1 MAVGA
6 NALRVDGIEKVTGQA
21 KFTGDLSFPDLLEAK
36 ILRSPL
42 PHAIIESIE
51 VGKAA
56 AMPGVR
62 AILTRADLKDIDPFY
77 GNCLRDRPIVALDC
91 VRFVGEP
98 VAVVAAENASS
109 AEEALSLI
117 DVRYRELP
125 CLATVEDALG
135 AGAPLL
141 HESVAGVGDFHDII
155 DLGTLTKPNVCH
167 HEHYEKGDIARGFS
181 TSDQI
186 IEETF
191 QFPMVYHYAMEPH
204 TAVARVDNDGITLWT
219 SSAHP
224 FLVRSE
230 LAHMFGLPQSKVE
243 VIVPYVGGA
252 YGSKSYF
259 KIEPLVVAM
268 ARKTGGRPVRVAQT
282 VPESMLTTRRHSAC
296 CKIRTGVRRNGT
308 IVAREAEV
316 VLDTGAYA
324 DNGPRVAKR
333 AISRMI
339 GPYTLQHCKIDVVA
353 VYTNTVPAGSMRSIG
368 GPQTI
373 WALECHMDSIA
384 RRLAID
390 PLEFRLKN
398 LLKAGEE
405 LRAGA
410 RPIDADLSMG
420 ANIAARGIGWG
431 KVKKTPGRGLGIA
444 VGVSDSEAMPVS
456 VALVRLLADGSVM
469 VMAGSTEVGQGA
481 RTVLS
486 QIAAE
491 ELDVPMKQVTM
502 QGTDTLFTPFDRS
515 TGASRSTTVM
525 GNAVKAAA
533 QDLRQQIIG
542 AAAEALRVS
551 TQELDLKNG
560 EVICGDH
567 RLLYG
572 KVVSLFF
579 GMSGGELI
587 GRGYIRP
594 GGGMDTKLPIFWETG
609 MGGVDLEVDMETGSI
624 KLNKFVSVADV
635 GRAIN
640 PRQCEGQDEGAA
652 IQGLG
657 HTLFEALVFEN
668 GQPLN
673 PNLVDYRV
681 PFMTDLPEVF
691 ESELVENRDGP
702 GPYGAK
708 GMGESGIV
716 SIAPAIANAI
726 VDATGVRIRQLPLT
740 PERVWRALR
749 EGRQKIEQGNE
760 IARPSSRA
768 KDSRSASTKTQHE
781 RS

>member
-1 MAVGA
+1 
-6 NALRVDGIEKVTGQA
+6 
-21 KFTGDLSFPDLLEAK
+21 
-36 ILRSPL
+36 
-42 PHAIIESIE
+42 
-51 VGKAA
+51 
-56 AMPGVR
+56 
-62 AILTRADLKDIDPFY
+62 
-77 GNCLRDRPIVALDC
+77 
-91 VRFVGEP
+91 
-98 VAVVAAENASS
+98 
-109 AEEALSLI
+109 
-117 DVRYRELP
+117 
-125 CLATVEDALG
+125 
-135 AGAPLL
+135 
-141 HESVAGVGDFHDII
+141 
-155 DLGTLTKPNVCH
+155 
-167 HEHYEKGDIARGFS
+167 
-181 TSDQI
+181 
-186 IEETF
+186 
-191 QFPMVYHYAMEPH
+191 
-204 TAVARVDNDGITLWT
+204 VARVTREGITLWT

-224 FLVRSE
+224 FLVRAE
-230 LAHMFGLPQSKVE
+230 LAHMFGYSHSKVE

-252 YGSKSYF
+252 FGGKSYF
-259 KIEPLVVAM
+259 KIEPMVVAM
-268 ARKTGGRPVRVAQT
+268 ARKTGGRPVRVAQSAS
-282 VPESMLTTRRHSAC
+282 ESMLTIRRHSARC
-296 CKIRTGVRRNGT
+296 RIRTAVKRDGT
-308 IVAREAEV
+308 LIAREAEV
-316 VLDTGAYA
+316 LMDTGAYA

-333 AISRMI
+333 AASRI
-339 GPYTLQHCKIDVVA
+339 HGPYKLKHCKVDILA

-373 WALECHMDSIA
+373 WAMESHMDSIA

-405 LRAGA
+405 LRVGA
-410 RPIDADLSMG
+410 RPIDADLSIG
-420 ANIAARGIGWG
+420 AKIAARSIGWG
-431 KVKKTPGRGLGIA
+431 KAKKSPGQGLGIA

-491 ELDVPMKQVTM
+491 ELSVPMTQITM

-533 QDLRQQIIG
+533 HDLRQQIT
-542 AAAEALRVS
+542 AAAGESWKVNAK
-551 TQELDLKNG
+551 DIHLKNG
-560 EVICGDH
+560 EVICGEQ
-567 RLLYG
+567 RLPYG

-609 MGGVDLEVDMETGSI
+609 MAGVDLEVDMDTGSI

-635 GRAIN
+635 GKAIN
-640 PRQCEGQDEGAA
+640 PQQCEGQDEGAA

-657 HTLFEALVFEN
+657 HTLFESLVFEN

-681 PFMTDLPEVF
+681 PFMTDLPAVF
-691 ESELVENRDGP
+691 DSELVENGDGP

-740 PERVWRALR
+740 PERVWRALKEHRNR
-749 EGRQKIEQGNE
+749 E
-760 IARPSSRA
+760 
-768 KDSRSASTKTQHE
+768 
-781 RS
+781 

>member
-1 MAVGA
+1 VKESFFTVGHPSGR
-6 NALRVDGIEKVTGQA
+6 LDGIEKVTGQA
-21 KFTGDLSFPDLLEAK
+21 KYTGDILLPGLLEAK
-36 ILRSPL
+36 VLRSPF
-42 PHAIIESIE
+42 PHATIASID
-51 VGKAA
+51 GSKAEA
-56 AMPGVR
+56 LPGVV
-62 AILTRADLKDIDPFY
+62 AVLTRDDLLDINPYY
-77 GNCLRDRPIVALDC
+77 GHCLRDRPLIAIDR
-91 VRFVGEP
+91 VRYVGEP
-98 VAVVAAENASS
+98 VAVVAAESTAI
-109 AEEALSLI
+109 ADEALSQI
-117 DVRYRELP
+117 EVRYKELP
-125 CLATVEDALG
+125 CLATVADALAKG
-135 AGAPLL
+135 ALLL
-141 HESVAGVGDFHDII
+141 HENVAGVGEFHEMAGVGKEEMSNI
-155 DLGTLTKPNVCH
+155 CH
-167 HEHYEKGDIARGFS
+167 HEHFAKGDTRKGFAEA
-181 TSDQI
+181 DEI
-186 IEETF
+186 IDETYE
-191 QFPMVYHYAMEPH
+191 FPMVYHYTMEPH
-204 TAVARVDNDGITLWT
+204 TTIARVTPEGIALWT

-224 FLVRSE
+224 FLVRAE
-230 LAHMFGLPQSKVE
+230 LAHMFGYPHSKVE

-252 YGSKSYF
+252 FGGKSYF
-259 KIEPLVVAM
+259 KIEPMVVAM
-268 ARKTGGRPVRVAQT
+268 ARKTGGRPVRVAQS
-282 VPESMLTTRRHSAC
+282 VSESMLTIRRHSATC
-296 CKIRTGVRRNGT
+296 RIRTGVKRDGT
-308 IVAREAEV
+308 LIAREAEV
-316 VLDTGAYA
+316 LMDTGAYA

-333 AISRMI
+333 AASRI
-339 GPYTLQHCKIDVVA
+339 HGPYAIKHCTVEVLAI
-353 VYTNTVPAGSMRSIG
+353 YTNTVPAGSMRSIG

-373 WALECHMDSIA
+373 WALESHMDSIA

-398 LLKAGEE
+398 LLRPGEE

-410 RPIDADLSMG
+410 RPIDADLRMG
-420 ANIAARGIGWG
+420 AKIAARGIGWG
-431 KVKKTPGRGLGIA
+431 QVKKNPGQGLGIA

-491 ELDVPMKQVTM
+491 ELGLPVERVTM

-533 QDLRQQIIG
+533 QDLHQQIIS
-542 AAAEALRVS
+542 AAAEALKVKL
-551 TQELDLKNG
+551 QDIELENG
-560 EVICGDH
+560 EIICREQ
-567 RLLYG
+567 RLPYG

-594 GGGMDTKLPIFWETG
+594 GGEMDTKLPIFWETG
-609 MGGVDLEVDMETGSI
+609 MGGVDLEVDAETGSI

-635 GRAIN
+635 GKAIN

-657 HTLFEALVFEN
+657 HTLFESLIFEN

-673 PNLVDYRV
+673 PNLIDYRV
-681 PFMTDLPEVF
+681 PFITDLPAVF
-691 ESELVENRDGP
+691 DSKLVENRDGP

-716 SIAPAIANAI
+716 SIAPAIGNAI

-749 EGRQKIEQGNE
+749 DAKQG
-760 IARPSSRA
+760 
-768 KDSRSASTKTQHE
+768 Q
-781 RS
+781 